1 MLYEVYLDAIRN
13 REQRLSKFKDNS
25 QDRIL
30 SEASSRWIKYHPS
43 SRIGISVGVDSSWNK
58 RSFQGFDLY
67 VVDAIAVTSDNTI
80 LERRWNDDIGMTNEE
95 QLKYKAMSMEA
106 MVADHSAD
114 LADIV
119 SVDGSLISRFVK
131 YRRETIFEII
141 NIIKNHDNIIFISKT
156 SDSTTQFYSFKSIAA
171 DIYYYDHIGQCPG
184 FSIPIENQDYSNYTS
199 VIEIYARLKECT
211 PIIKIEI
218 PQKKRSDV
226 KEEEIKELLNILSYH
241 SVAGYPYC
249 LKLAHENCK
258 INSEDI
264 ARLSSIY
271 GLTHESQTRDALNE

>member
-1 MLYEVYLDAIRN
+1 
-13 REQRLSKFKDNS
+13 
-25 QDRIL
+25 L

-131 YRRETIFEII
+131 YRREIIFEII

-171 DIYYYDHIGQCPG
+171 DIYYYNHIGQCPG

-218 PQKKRSDV
+218 PQKKRSDL

-271 GLTHESQTRDALNE
+271 GLTQESQTRDALNE